1 MVPEKCCGF
10 DPFLYE
16 FFRPSSILL
25 HSSNVRNP
33 GKKGF
38 MAMGQSSRSEK
49 SGIFYILAATLLW
62 GTTGTAQGLAPVGT
76 NPVALG
82 ALRVI
87 IGGGA
92 LLLLALCRKSFRGV
106 SSWPL
111 LPTAVSAIFIAGYQL
126 SFFAAVSMT
135 GVAVGTMVAI
145 GSSPVAAGLLG
156 YLVRRERLGAR
167 WLLATLLAVAGCI
180 LLVSGG
186 GGLLVQPVGI
196 VLALCAGFSY
206 AAYTVSIK
214 GLLDKN
220 SPDAVLAVVF
230 CVSALIMA
238 PLLFVFDAG
247 WLWTARGAAV
257 ALHLGFFATAGSYWL
272 FARGLR
278 TVKVGTAATLSLGEP
293 LTASLL
299 GVVVLGERL
308 GVWQTG
314 GILLLFSGIAL
325 LAVGSGRG
333 RE

>member
-1 MVPEKCCGF
+1 MTRWQEKQY
-10 DPFLYE
+10 L
-16 FFRPSSILL
+16 
-25 HSSNVRNP
+25 
-33 GKKGF
+33 
-38 MAMGQSSRSEK
+38 K
-49 SGIFYILAATLLW
+49 SGTLFILAAALLW
-62 GTTGTAQGLAPVGT
+62 GTTGTAQGLAPAGA

-82 ALRVI
+82 ALRVL
-87 IGGGA
+87 IGSVA
-92 LLLLALCRKSFRGV
+92 LLIIALSRRSFRGI

-111 LPTAVSAIFIAGYQL
+111 LPTAVSALFIATYQL

-156 YLVRRERLGAR
+156 YVVRRERLGLK
-167 WLLATLLAVAGCI
+167 WMFATLLAVIGCT

-186 GGLLVQPVGI
+186 GSLLADPRGI
-196 VLALCAGFSY
+196 ALALGAGFSY

-230 CVSALIMA
+230 CVAALLMA
-238 PLLFVFDAG
+238 PLLLFFDTG
-247 WLWTARGAAV
+247 WVLTGRGIAV
-257 ALHLGFFATAGSYWL
+257 ALHLGVFATAGSYWL

-278 TVKVGTAATLSLGEP
+278 TVKIGTAATLSLGEP

-308 GVWQTG
+308 GAWQTG
-314 GILLLFSGIAL
+314 GILLLFCGIAI
-325 LAVGSGRG
+325 LAAGSGG
-333 RE
+333 GGE